1 MQKRISCQA
10 AAANV
15 SRIPVNFGFNQNHMA
30 LYGVAI
36 NMQAVSTQ
44 LLCIITS
51 LTISTYRFKV
61 QGSKVAIEIYVL
73 LFL

>member
-1 MQKRISCQA
+1 MQKRISRQA
-10 AAANV
+10 GAANV
-15 SRIPVNFGFNQNHMA
+15 SRIPVNFGFNQNYMA
-30 LYGVAI
+30 LYGVVI

-73 LFL
+73 LF